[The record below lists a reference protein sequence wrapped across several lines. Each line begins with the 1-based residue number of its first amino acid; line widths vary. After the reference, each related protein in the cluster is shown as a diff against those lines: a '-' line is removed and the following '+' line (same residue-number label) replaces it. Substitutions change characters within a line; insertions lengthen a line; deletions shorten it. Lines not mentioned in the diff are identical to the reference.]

1 MRTTYK
7 KQVTS
12 KMARPRTKIQYSQLD
27 KLLGLQCTLK
37 ECAFYFN
44 CSEDTIER
52 AVRRDKN
59 TSFAEYRELKR
70 QAGLISLR
78 RSQFQLSEKN
88 PSMAI
93 WLGKQY
99 LNQND
104 TPSTDEQTLAKL
116 DELLDEIKTDA
127 RGANNAVHD

>member
-1 MRTTYK
+1 
-7 KQVTS
+7 
-12 KMARPRTKIQYSQLD
+12 MARPRTKIQYSQLD

-52 AVRRDKN
+52 AVKRD
-59 TSFAEYRELKR
+59 TGLTFAEYREVKR

-78 RSQFQLSEKN
+78 RSQFQLSERN

-99 LNQND
+99 LNQKETSD
-104 TPSTDEQTLAKL
+104 TDETTLLRL
-116 DELLDEIKTDA
+116 DELLKEVRQNAQKESENEI
-127 RGANNAVHD
+127 HD

>member
-1 MRTTYK
+1 MGRKRTN
-7 KQVTS
+7 
-12 KMARPRTKIQYSQLD
+12 INYSQLD

-116 DELLDEIKTDA
+116 DELLDEIKADA
-127 RGANNAVHD
+127 RSATNAVHE

>member
-1 MRTTYK
+1 MGRKRTN
-7 KQVTS
+7 
-12 KMARPRTKIQYSQLD
+12 INYSQLD

-127 RGANNAVHD
+127 RGAE

>member
-1 MRTTYK
+1 MGRKRTN
-7 KQVTS
+7 
-12 KMARPRTKIQYSQLD
+12 INYSQLD

-99 LNQND
+99 LNQNE
-104 TPSTDEQTLAKL
+104 TPSDIKINANITSEKLADVFKQIGGEGL
-116 DELLDEIKTDA
+116 AE
-127 RGANNAVHD
+127 

>member
-1 MRTTYK
+1 
-7 KQVTS
+7 
-12 KMARPRTKIQYSQLD
+12 MARPRTKIQYSQLD

-127 RGANNAVHD
+127 RGANNNAVHD

>member
-1 MRTTYK
+1 
-7 KQVTS
+7 
-12 KMARPRTKIQYSQLD
+12 MARSRTKIQYSQLD

-127 RGANNAVHD
+127 RSADNNAVHD

>member
-1 MRTTYK
+1 
-7 KQVTS
+7 
-12 KMARPRTKIQYSQLD
+12 MARPRTKIQYSQLD

-78 RSQFQLSEKN
+78 RNQFQLSEKN

-127 RGANNAVHD
+127 RSAG

>member
-1 MRTTYK
+1 MGRKRTN
-7 KQVTS
+7 
-12 KMARPRTKIQYSQLD
+12 INYSQLD

-78 RSQFQLSEKN
+78 RNQFQLSEKN

-127 RGANNAVHD
+127 RSTNNAVHG